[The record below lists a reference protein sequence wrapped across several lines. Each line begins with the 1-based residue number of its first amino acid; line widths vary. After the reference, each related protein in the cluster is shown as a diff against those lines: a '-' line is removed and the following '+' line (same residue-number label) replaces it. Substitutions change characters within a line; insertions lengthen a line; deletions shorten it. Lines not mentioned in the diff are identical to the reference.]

1 MSAHGEGVVV
11 GVALVERVGVVM
23 HAAAAAGDAPLLP
36 RAWLRLAAA
45 RGGGG
50 GGERRGKRRV
60 VQRVAWLGL
69 ESLPVQA
76 VHSLLRRF
84 FSRDVTEVGA
94 GGGGGVR
101 SPVQHA
107 SSRRAPREGKPTAH
121 HPASPICQ
129 SRNGPLYLEL
139 GRI

>member
-84 FSRDVTEVGA
+84 FSRDVTEL
-94 GGGGGVR
+94 GGGRGFGPR
-101 SPVQHA
+101 SNTLRRGARPVKE
-107 SSRRAPREGKPTAH
+107 SPRPTIQPAQYAKAETAH
-121 HPASPICQ
+121 FTW
-129 SRNGPLYLEL
+129 N
-139 GRI
+139 

>member
-1 MSAHGEGVVV
+1 MSAHGEGVFV

-45 RGGGG
+45 RGG

-84 FSRDVTEVGA
+84 FSRDVTE
-94 GGGGGVR
+94 GGGGGGGGSVPGPTR
-101 SPVQHA
+101 FVA
-107 SSRRAPREGKPTAH
+107 ARAP
-121 HPASPICQ
+121 
-129 SRNGPLYLEL
+129 
-139 GRI
+139 

>member
-84 FSRDVTEVGA
+84 FSRDVTEVG